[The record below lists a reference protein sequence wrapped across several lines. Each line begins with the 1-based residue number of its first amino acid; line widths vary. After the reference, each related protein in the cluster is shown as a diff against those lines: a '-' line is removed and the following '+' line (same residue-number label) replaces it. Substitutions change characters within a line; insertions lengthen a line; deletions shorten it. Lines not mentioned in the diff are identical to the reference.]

1 MTLALI
7 GGGIAVF
14 LILVGVFAL
23 GAYYGAKMGVRI
35 FAPDAIILAFRTL
48 DANPE
53 KFASMKDQAL
63 NYPDHE
69 AWIQKM
75 LDNAPKRSLKEQTIA
90 EIDEINSRA
99 VVSDEQ

>member
-1 MTLALI
+1 MIWLYI
-7 GGGIAVF
+7 GAGVAIF

-23 GAYYGAKMGVRI
+23 GAYYGVKMGVKL
-35 FAPDAIILAFRTL
+35 FGPDAITLAFRTL

-53 KFASMKDQAL
+53 KFAQMKDQAL

-75 LDNAPKRSLKEQTIA
+75 LDSAPKRSLKEQTIA

-99 VVSDEQ
+99 VVSDE